1 MLFRSRIEFLNAIR
15 GFDSRD
21 RALVWRTTGGKHRYL
36 LGDCQGIVAES
47 IEAFRAAAVQ
57 AIDACLAQPAA
68 LTLAALDAEH
78 LLLSERLARF
88 DAAADPLAIWA
99 ALGIV
104 DVAAIP
110 MLEADA
116 FMALAA
122 THRMGVPA

>member
-1 MLFRSRIEFLNAIR
+1 MKKFFVMLAVGSAFVSQAFSQTA
-15 GFDSRD
+15 
-21 RALVWRTTGGKHRYL
+21 TTAPVTASKPAVTTVGNPMAPAAAS
-36 LGDCQGIVAES
+36 V
-47 IEAFRAAAVQ
+47 AAVQ

-116 FMALAA
+116 FMTLAA
-122 THRMGVPA
+122 THRLGVPA